1 MTKCIFRSRNA
12 CLCGKDVDQNRKNA
26 VVNIKFTAVFFCV
39 YIFFTIFA
47 TIILNYSIYYS
58 MTIDENTPQSGDL
71 QRTVR
76 SQQMSNNP
84 IQSQGFQQSYTSR
97 QAMQQ
102 PQQRTAAGKACPFC
116 GAINEPEA
124 MFCAQCGQPISKATC
139 PHCGA
144 EVDPDADF
152 CEICHHYIKKDVCS
166 YCGAHLEG
174 NEAYCPE
181 CGSPRGGMVCPTC
194 HTLNDFA
201 FCKKCGTALTKE
213 ARLLVKQLRLNP
225 DYQQLQEI
233 VRDYSNLENALPY
246 SSERDVLKEQNNQQ
260 LRERVLA
267 LLAKD
272 EGVENPVIPKVES
285 KRMTREE
292 LDKMKSVKIKMLSAI
307 LDKLAVPPTTSPV
320 QARNFAMASKPVGVR
335 LAWVCNYKHA
345 MHSSPCG
352 CAKPHLGGKWVV
364 LGKNSSSEDIKD
376 DK

>member
-1 MTKCIFRSRNA
+1 MF
-12 CLCGKDVDQNRKNA
+12 
-26 VVNIKFTAVFFCV
+26 
-39 YIFFTIFA
+39 
-47 TIILNYSIYYS
+47 
-58 MTIDENTPQSGDL
+58 DE
-71 QRTVR
+71 
-76 SQQMSNNP
+76 NNP
-84 IQSQGFQQSYTSR
+84 ISGNMQTTIRPQQVLNRSAVSQEPQQPVVSHQSLEQ
-97 QAMQQ
+97 MQQ
-102 PQQRTAAGKACPFC
+102 RQAAGKACPYC

-124 MFCAQCGQPISKATC
+124 MFCAQCGQPISKANC

-144 EVDPDADF
+144 EIDPDADF
-152 CEICHHYIKKDVCS
+152 CEVCHHYIRKDVCS

-213 ARLLVKQLRLNP
+213 AKQLVKQLHMNP
-225 DYQQLQEI
+225 DYRQLLEI
-233 VRDYSNLENALPY
+233 VRDYSSLENALPY
-246 SSERDVLKEQNNQQ
+246 NTERDIIRDEENAK
-260 LRERVLA
+260 LRERVLT

-272 EGVENPVIPKVES
+272 EGVEFPEIPKVES
-285 KRMTREE
+285 KRMTREQLE
-292 LDKMKSVKIKMLSAI
+292 DQKAVKIKMLSTI

-320 QARNFAMASKPVGVR
+320 QARNFAMASKPAGVR

-352 CAKPHLGGKWVV
+352 CAKPHLGGKWVI
-364 LGKNSSSEDIKD
+364 LGRNNSEEIKD

>member
-1 MTKCIFRSRNA
+1 MF
-12 CLCGKDVDQNRKNA
+12 
-26 VVNIKFTAVFFCV
+26 
-39 YIFFTIFA
+39 
-47 TIILNYSIYYS
+47 
-58 MTIDENTPQSGDL
+58 DE
-71 QRTVR
+71 
-76 SQQMSNNP
+76 NNP
-84 IQSQGFQQSYTSR
+84 ISENMQTTIRPQQVLNRSAVSQEPQQPVVSHQSLEQ
-97 QAMQQ
+97 MQQ
-102 PQQRTAAGKACPFC
+102 RQTAGKACPYC

-124 MFCAQCGQPISKATC
+124 MFCAQCGQPISKANC

-144 EVDPDADF
+144 EIDPDADF
-152 CEICHHYIKKDVCS
+152 CEVCHHYIRKDVCS

-213 ARLLVKQLRLNP
+213 AKQLVKQLHMNP
-225 DYQQLQEI
+225 DYQQLLEI
-233 VRDYSNLENALPY
+233 VRDYSSLENALPY
-246 SSERDVLKEQNNQQ
+246 NTERDIIRDEENAK
-260 LRERVLA
+260 LRERVLT

-272 EGVENPVIPKVES
+272 EGVEFPEIPKVES
-285 KRMTREE
+285 KRMTREQLE
-292 LDKMKSVKIKMLSAI
+292 DQKAVKIKMLSTI

-320 QARNFAMASKPVGVR
+320 QARNFAMASKPAGVR

-352 CAKPHLGGKWVV
+352 CAKPHLGGKWVI
-364 LGKNSSSEDIKD
+364 LGRNNSEEIKD

>member
-1 MTKCIFRSRNA
+1 MF
-12 CLCGKDVDQNRKNA
+12 
-26 VVNIKFTAVFFCV
+26 
-39 YIFFTIFA
+39 
-47 TIILNYSIYYS
+47 
-58 MTIDENTPQSGDL
+58 DE
-71 QRTVR
+71 
-76 SQQMSNNP
+76 NNP
-84 IQSQGFQQSYTSR
+84 ISGNMQTTIRPQQVLNRSAVSQEPQQPVVSHQSLEQ
-97 QAMQQ
+97 MQQ
-102 PQQRTAAGKACPFC
+102 RQTAGKACPYC

-124 MFCAQCGQPISKATC
+124 MFCAQCGQPISKANC

-144 EVDPDADF
+144 EIDPDADF
-152 CEICHHYIKKDVCS
+152 CEVCHHYIRKDVCS

-213 ARLLVKQLRLNP
+213 AKQLVKQLHMNP
-225 DYQQLQEI
+225 DYQQLLEI
-233 VRDYSNLENALPY
+233 VRDYSSLENALPY
-246 SSERDVLKEQNNQQ
+246 NTERDIIRDEENAK
-260 LRERVLA
+260 LRERVLT

-272 EGVENPVIPKVES
+272 EGVEFPEIPKVES
-285 KRMTREE
+285 KRMTREQLE
-292 LDKMKSVKIKMLSAI
+292 DQKAVKIKMLSTI

-320 QARNFAMASKPVGVR
+320 QARNFAMASKPAGVR

-352 CAKPHLGGKWVV
+352 CAKPHLGGKWVI
-364 LGKNSSSEDIKD
+364 LGRNNSEEIKD

>member
-1 MTKCIFRSRNA
+1 MIDDNNPQASNFERTLRP
-12 CLCGKDVDQNRKNA
+12 QQ
-26 VVNIKFTAVFFCV
+26 T
-39 YIFFTIFA
+39 
-47 TIILNYSIYYS
+47 LNKTMDSQ
-58 MTIDENTPQSGDL
+58 EPLTPHQLFSP
-71 QRTVR
+71 QRT
-76 SQQMSNNP
+76 
-84 IQSQGFQQSYTSR
+84 
-97 QAMQQ
+97 MQQ
-102 PQQRTAAGKACPFC
+102 AQQQTQQRQAAGKKCPFC
-116 GAINEPEA
+116 GAINDPEA

-144 EVDPDADF
+144 EIDPDADF
-152 CEICHHYIKKDVCS
+152 CEVCHHYIRKDVCS

-174 NEAYCPE
+174 SEAYCPE

-213 ARLLVKQLRLNP
+213 ARQLVRQLQMNP
-225 DYQQLQEI
+225 DYQQLLEI
-233 VRDYSNLENALPY
+233 VRDYSKLENALPY
-246 SSERDVLKEQNNQQ
+246 NSERDILKEQANAK
-260 LRERVLA
+260 LRERVLS
-267 LLAKD
+267 LLQKD
-272 EGVENPVIPKVES
+272 EGVELPIIPPVES

-292 LDKMKSVKIKMLSAI
+292 LEEIKAVKIKMLSTI

-364 LGKNSSSEDIKD
+364 LGKNSTEEIKD

>member
-1 MTKCIFRSRNA
+1 M
-12 CLCGKDVDQNRKNA
+12 
-26 VVNIKFTAVFFCV
+26 
-39 YIFFTIFA
+39 
-47 TIILNYSIYYS
+47 
-58 MTIDENTPQSGDL
+58 IDDNNPQTSNFE
-71 QRTVR
+71 RTVR
-76 SQQMSNNP
+76 PQQTLNRTMDSEQP
-84 IQSQGFQQSYTSR
+84 LTPQQLFSPQRT
-97 QAMQQ
+97 MQQ
-102 PQQRTAAGKACPFC
+102 AQQAQQRQAAGKKCPFC
-116 GAINEPEA
+116 GAINDPEA

-144 EVDPDADF
+144 EIDPDADF
-152 CEICHHYIKKDVCS
+152 CEVCHHYIRKDVCS

-213 ARLLVKQLRLNP
+213 ARQLVKQLQMNP
-225 DYQQLQEI
+225 DFQQLLEI

-246 SSERDVLKEQNNQQ
+246 NSERDILKEQANAK
-260 LRERVLA
+260 LRERVLS
-267 LLAKD
+267 LLQKD
-272 EGVENPVIPKVES
+272 EGVELPIIPPVES

-292 LDKMKSVKIKMLSAI
+292 LEEIKSVKLKMLSTI

-364 LGKNSSSEDIKD
+364 LGKNSTEEIKD